1 MLVSHTRNFATSIRS
16 QKGATTTEWEREGT
30 GQGRRVG
37 SMRSPE
43 RVRKSNQNEQ
53 LVKDIRRVLR
63 TIQQKTQNNTPTKE
77 RKDELK
83 GNIQRILSIA
93 QSKEE
98 LEAMVGLLP
107 MLLLHN

>member
-1 MLVSHTRNFATSIRS
+1 
-16 QKGATTTEWEREGT
+16 
-30 GQGRRVG
+30 
-37 SMRSPE
+37 MRSPE